1 MSPEMFP
8 HHLLVGLREFWSP
21 DLGKHPHS
29 SPSPLLTV
37 GVRVE
42 GVGGACYSCC
52 RPQDP
57 AHITGGVHVFSLGKT
72 SVTSEARAE
81 QHVLSSSQLQLSL
94 WREQ

>member
-8 HHLLVGLREFWSP
+8 HHLLVGLCEFWSS

-42 GVGGACYSCC
+42 GVGGAFYSCC
-52 RPQDP
+52 QPQDP
-57 AHITGGVHVFSLGKT
+57 AHITGGVHVFSLGKDV
-72 SVTSEARAE
+72 SYFRSKC
-81 QHVLSSSQLQLSL
+81 
-94 WREQ
+94 